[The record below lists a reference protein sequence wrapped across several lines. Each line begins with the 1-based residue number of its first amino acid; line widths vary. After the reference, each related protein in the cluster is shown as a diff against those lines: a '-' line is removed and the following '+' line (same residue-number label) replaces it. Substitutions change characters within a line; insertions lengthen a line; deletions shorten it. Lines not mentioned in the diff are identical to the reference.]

1 MQAAS
6 PTRRLALSML
16 LAGASA
22 WPAAWAANAGSLL
35 RIDVNYHVD
44 FYPEERAGLEA
55 WVERLKPKMMT
66 WWPILTAALAS
77 PGFTPTDQISLE
89 FYRIEP
95 STVPAATIKTRI
107 VVDPAYVL
115 AHLHNP
121 DMFGMVG
128 HEMVHVMQAYPG
140 HLAPWLT
147 EGLADY
153 MRYYVLIPDDPGRA
167 FDPKDAHFDGGY
179 QPTAGLLDWV
189 ERGHPGA
196 VRRVNAV
203 MRQGG
208 DGPAELSRQAGAP
221 LEMVWAAYLASRPAA
236 TSPEAVRAR
245 QVGQGRL

>member
-1 MQAAS
+1 MDATS

-16 LAGASA
+16 LAGA
-22 WPAAWAANAGSLL
+22 AAPVWAAGADSGLKV
-35 RIDVNYHVD
+35 DVSYHVG

-55 WVERLKPKMMT
+55 WVERLKPKMAG
-66 WWPILTAALAS
+66 WWPILTTALAS
-77 PGFTPTDQISLE
+77 PGFTPTDRISLE

-95 STVPAATIKTRI
+95 SNVPAATIKTRI
-107 VVDPAYVL
+107 IVDPAYVL

-121 DMFGMVG
+121 DMFGMIA
-128 HEMVHVMQAYPG
+128 HQMVHVMQAFPD
-140 HLAPWLT
+140 HTTPWLT

-167 FDPKDAHFDGGY
+167 FDPKGARFDGGY

-189 ERGHPGA
+189 ERAHPGA

-221 LEMVWAAYLASRPAA
+221 LETAWAAYLASRPAA
-236 TSPEAVRAR
+236 TSPEALRAR
-245 QVGQGRL
+245 QEGQGRR